1 MNVVTIARTYLVLT
15 ASGTLPDRGGDL
27 QNADRRSSRAPAD
40 LSLVVVRPRE
50 QQLAAALVSVQ
61 KCTIQNQGE
70 PGRKAGRQPAAG
82 QQHLSGF
89 QRLTEGIKNVPREL
103 GGLVQKKESLVRE

>member
-1 MNVVTIARTYLVLT
+1 MAVFI
-15 ASGTLPDRGGDL
+15 PDRGGDRKTPTVDPVL
-27 QNADRRSSRAPAD
+27 PETAD
-40 LSLVVVRPRE
+40 LSLVVVRPSK